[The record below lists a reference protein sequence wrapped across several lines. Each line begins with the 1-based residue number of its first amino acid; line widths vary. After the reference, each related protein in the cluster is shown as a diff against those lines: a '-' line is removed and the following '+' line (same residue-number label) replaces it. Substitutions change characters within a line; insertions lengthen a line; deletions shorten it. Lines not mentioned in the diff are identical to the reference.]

1 MEAAAWALLA
11 GSAAAAAAWA
21 WVAFASGAGGV
32 LHHPL
37 DPPPPPPPPEEED
50 TGPGG
55 GLGAVQPGG
64 VTVVVPGRDEAEHL
78 PTTLP
83 ELVNQRVDRPYR
95 VVFVDDAS
103 ADATPEVVASV
114 ARHAEEA
121 RHAGGRLLAVRNEAE
136 PPPGWVGK
144 NYAIQRGLA
153 AAGLLEP
160 GEPVEDAA
168 PRPPAPEEGDPWL
181 LFTDADI
188 HFGPE
193 LVAAAVAHAE
203 ARGADVLALVPRLRF
218 GTLGEKLVQLQ
229 LVIALSVLLPLKKAV
244 DPRRPEALTGGAF
257 ILVRRRLYA
266 AAGGHA
272 AVRGE
277 VVEDLQLGRRLKA
290 AGGRMA
296 VAVAGDR
303 LWCRMYGGWADQW
316 EGLTKN
322 AYAGLEH
329 RPLRALGLAAATA
342 ACNVGPAVYL
352 PGAVGLWLAG
362 GGGVASAAAGVAALA
377 LGLQALPADAAR
389 RLCGLR
395 WPWCLSVP
403 AGSAAYLAILAASA
417 WAYHRGGNLWKGRRY
432 GAALPPAAG

>member
-11 GSAAAAAAWA
+11 GSAAAAAVWG
-21 WVAFASGAGGV
+21 WVAFLSGAGGV
-32 LHHPL
+32 LSHPL
-37 DPPPPPPPPEEED
+37 DPPPPPPPPGAGEGD
-50 TGPGG
+50 GG
-55 GLGAVQPGG
+55 DA

-83 ELVNQRVDRPYR
+83 ELVSQRISRPYR

-103 ADATPEVVASV
+103 ADGTPRIVAQV
-114 ARHAEEA
+114 ARD
-121 RHAGGRLLAVRNEAE
+121 AGDHLLAVRNEQE

-144 NYAIQRGLA
+144 TFAIQRGLA
-153 AAGLLEP
+153 AAGLLGP
-160 GEPVEDAA
+160 GPVGDAA
-168 PRPPAPEEGDPWL
+168 PRAPLPGEGEPWL

-193 LVAAAVAHAE
+193 LVRAAVAHAE

-218 GTLGEKLVQLQ
+218 GSFGERLVQLQ
-229 LVIALSVLLPLKKAV
+229 LVIALSVLFPLRKAV
-244 DPRRPEALTGGAF
+244 DPERPEALTGGAF
-257 ILVRRRLYA
+257 ILVRQRLYA

-277 VVEDLQLGRRLKA
+277 VVEDLQLGRKLKA

-303 LWCRMYGGWADQW
+303 LWCRMYGGWTDQW

-329 RPLRALGLAAATA
+329 RPLRAAGLAAATLV
-342 ACNVGPAVYL
+342 CNVGPAVFL
-352 PGAVGLWLAG
+352 PGALLLWLAG
-362 GGGVASAAAGVAALA
+362 GGGVALAAAGVAAGA
-377 LGLQALPADAAR
+377 LGLQALPANAAR

-395 WPWCLSVP
+395 WPWSLGVP
-403 AGSAAYLAILAASA
+403 AGSAAYLAILCASV
-417 WAYHRGGNLWKGRRY
+417 WSYHRRGNLWKGRRY